1 MDYIGNWI
9 FDSIGVLDD
18 EKGLIFLSGD
28 EYLVSPMPYIDET
41 DEDAVQDEIIERKKT
56 VGMQVKIC
64 DDGKLYLLMP
74 IPEGVPEK
82 ELQAAT
88 ASGRFMLIDGMLTDK
103 AIAWEERDGE
113 LWYDTG
119 IEGEVFD
126 EKSYS
131 WVKGIDEDGYFT
143 FASIRFV
150 KK

>member
-1 MDYIGNWI
+1 MNYIGNWI
-9 FDSIGVLDD
+9 FDSIGTLDD
-18 EKGLIFLSGD
+18 EKGFIFLSSN
-28 EYLVSPMPYIDET
+28 EYLASPMPYIDET
-41 DEDAVQDEIIERKKT
+41 DEEAVQDEMNERKKM

-74 IPEGVPEK
+74 IPEGVSEK

-126 EKSYS
+126 EKADS
-131 WVKGIDEDGYFT
+131 WVKGIDKDGYFT
-143 FASIRFV
+143 FATIRFV
-150 KK
+150 KV